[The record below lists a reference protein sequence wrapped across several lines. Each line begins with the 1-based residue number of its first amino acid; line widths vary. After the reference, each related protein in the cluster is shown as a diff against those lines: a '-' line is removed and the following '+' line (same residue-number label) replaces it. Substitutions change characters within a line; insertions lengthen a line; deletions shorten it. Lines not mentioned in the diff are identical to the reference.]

1 MIELEQFGW
10 NIVTFGFL
18 GAMVT
23 GALGFW
29 GVFKQAQSIWQQ
41 RSGRSVSVIL
51 FTYGSLFFAAGCVY
65 GISIGSLAL
74 IIMGGRVLVH
84 IPVLIG
90 LWKFKGFKWWET
102 TLGLLFLAIFVAML
116 TSSHQDWFY
125 FILSLG
131 ATMSIVPQ
139 LVELLFNRC
148 RGAVNVQFLW
158 IMLIGATFWT
168 FYALAI
174 GNWVLSICNPLFTV
188 FILAT
193 LVAWYAAPAEKSDPN
208 ENRGQ
213 GSDL

>member
-10 NIVTFGFL
+10 NMITFGFL

-29 GVFKQAQSIWQQ
+29 GVIQQAQSIWSQ
-41 RSGRSVSVIL
+41 RSGRSVSVFL
-51 FTYGSLFFAAGCVY
+51 FTHGSLFFAAGCIY

-74 IIMGGRVLVH
+74 IIMGGRLLVH
-84 IPVLIG
+84 IPILIG

-102 TLGLLFLAIFVAML
+102 ASGLLFLAVFVAMV

-125 FILSLG
+125 FVISLG
-131 ATMSIVPQ
+131 AAISIVPQ
-139 LVELLFNRC
+139 LVELLIKPC
-148 RGAVNVQFLW
+148 RGAVDVRFLW

-174 GNWVLSICNPLFTV
+174 GDWVLSIANPLFLMGV
-188 FILAT
+188 LAT
-193 LVAWYAAPAEKSDPN
+193 LVAWYAAPAE
-208 ENRGQ
+208 RL
-213 GSDL
+213 DLDEPRDQNND